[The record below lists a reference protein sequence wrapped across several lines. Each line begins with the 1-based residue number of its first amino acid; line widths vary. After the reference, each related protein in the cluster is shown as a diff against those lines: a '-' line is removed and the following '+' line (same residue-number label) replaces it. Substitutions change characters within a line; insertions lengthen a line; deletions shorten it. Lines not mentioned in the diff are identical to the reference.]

1 MCNSFGERTLY
12 LRPVRPDPI
21 SGSSRM
27 MRQLVYALRFTGQA
41 APSGTAG
48 NVLTVATS
56 APSCKMSSHIGL
68 DGLSGSIASKD
79 GGIAIFKCEIIFTSE
94 TSFLET
100 GTIWF
105 GHGNWLQIST
115 VGSGYLEASANPEIR
130 HGAVMWRVEESE
142 GQLAGASGL
151 ITSNFFINDDLIVTD
166 HQFGVLMLPEW

>member
-21 SGSSRM
+21 SGSSRT

-41 APSGTAG
+41 VPSGTAG

-68 DGLSGSIASKD
+68 DGLSGSFVTTE
-79 GGIAIFKCEIIFTSE
+79 GGIALFECEIVFTGE
-94 TSFLET
+94 TSFLVT

-105 GHGNWLQIST
+105 EDTAWLHIST

-130 HGAVMWRVEESE
+130 HGTVMWRVEESK
-142 GQLAGASGL
+142 GLLAGASGL
-151 ITSNFFINDDLIVTD
+151 ITSNFLITDDLMITD
-166 HQFGVLMLPEW
+166 HQLGVLMLPEW